1 VEETEDK
8 LGAADWRF
16 KPDRFPKPVRFEG
29 LANRRTCLAT
39 AAARGSKGGVH

>member
-1 VEETEDK
+1 VKETERQS
-8 LGAADWRF
+8 GAADWRF

-29 LANRRTCLAT
+29 LPNRRTCLAP